1 MAAKPWRRLA
11 KSDLRADKREA
22 SGAKVRA
29 QTGRVATMK
38 FERLRLTGFKS
49 FCDQA
54 EFRIEPGLTGVVGP
68 NGCGKSNLVEAIRWV
83 MGESSFKAMRGSGME
98 DVIFSGSGRRPSR
111 NNAEVG
117 LVLDNSDRRAP
128 AAFNDSERIEV
139 TRRIER
145 DAGSTYR
152 VNGKEVRARD
162 VQLLFADAS
171 TGSRSPSL
179 VRQGQI
185 GEIIAAKPQARRLIL
200 EEAAGVSGL
209 HSRRHEAELR
219 LKGAEDNLV
228 RVEDVLQQIDAQVD
242 SLKRQARQANRYRD
256 LAGSLRRQEALARL
270 IAWREHEAA
279 FAEARRR
286 LDQDLIDV
294 AERTRAQAEAAREQ
308 AIAAAALP
316 SLREEEARRGAAL
329 HRISLARDAL
339 DAEEKRARER
349 EAELE
354 RRIAQFAGDLQR
366 EEALI
371 ADAAG
376 VMERLAAEEAR
387 LADEGARADDEA
399 ARASRAEEGA
409 QGRLAGAESTLAE
422 AQAAAS
428 DLAAR
433 RRALA
438 DAAGEEGRR
447 LERLQ
452 AEYSAIERERSALG
466 AAGFDDAEREAGA
479 VKVAGLGEALAS
491 AEREAQAA
499 EERHAQAREIEASR
513 RAPLAEAERA
523 AQKLETEARTLSK
536 LLGSDSSGP
545 WPRAVDAVS
554 VARGYEAAL
563 GAALGDDLDA
573 SVDEAAPAH
582 WSLIGPREDDPP
594 LPAGADPLS
603 QRVAAPPALARR
615 LSQIGVAPR
624 SDGKRLALELKPG
637 QRLVSLEGDL
647 WRWDG
652 FVAAAEAPTAAA
664 RRLREKN
671 RLGDLEREAEAAR
684 QAAAALSAEAASAAD
699 AVREAAAAEA
709 EWRGQVRAARA
720 ASEAARDAFAQSER
734 VRAQT
739 LARRSAVE
747 EGFARASAARDEAAE
762 RKTKAE
768 AALSELGPGDDVALH
783 LDEAREAAERARGAF
798 AEARAAAQSL
808 AREAQ
813 ARSVRRDAIAAE
825 RSSWDQ
831 RLTKAEGRI
840 AELAGRRAEA
850 EREKT
855 ALDGAPADF
864 ARARRALADEHAQA
878 EDARKDAADALALGE
893 TALADADRAARAALE
908 AMSAAREARA
918 ASEERVENARVRG
931 EELRHA
937 IASELDCEPSGLAA
951 LAGHKDGAVLPG
963 LAEVER
969 KLDNLRQERERLG
982 AVNLRADDELVEVLG
997 ARDKLIAER
1006 DDLTEAIKRLRGAI
1020 GTLNQEGR
1028 QRLIAAFDVVN
1039 GHFKDLF
1046 ATLFEGGNAEL
1057 QLIESDDPLEAGLEL
1072 VAQPPGKK
1080 PQTLTLLSGGEQALT
1095 ALALIF
1101 AVFLTNPAPICVLDE
1116 VDAPL
1121 DDYNVERFC
1130 DLIDAMRKR
1139 ADTRFVA
1146 ITHNPITMARMDRL
1160 FGVTMAEKGVS
1171 QAIGDL
1177 ARGHCFRAPG

>member
-1 MAAKPWRRLA
+1 
-11 KSDLRADKREA
+11 
-22 SGAKVRA
+22 
-29 QTGRVATMK
+29 MK
-38 FERLRLTGFKS
+38 FKRLRLTGFKS
-49 FCDQA
+49 FCDNA

-68 NGCGKSNLVEAIRWV
+68 NGCGKSNLVEALRWV
-83 MGESSFKAMRGSGME
+83 MGESSFKNMRGSGME
-98 DVIFSGSGRRPSR
+98 DVIFAGSGRRPSR

-117 LVLDNSDRRAP
+117 LLLDNSDRRAP
-128 AAFNDSERIEV
+128 AAFNDSETIEV

-171 TGSRSPSL
+171 TGARSPSL

-185 GEIIAAKPQARRLIL
+185 GEIISAKPQARRLIL

-219 LKGAEDNLV
+219 LTGAEDNLT
-228 RVEDVLQQIDAQVD
+228 RVEDVLKQIDAQVD
-242 SLKRQARQANRYRD
+242 SLKRQARQSNRYRE
-256 LAGSLRRQEALARL
+256 LAGAIRRHEVLARL

-279 FAEARRR
+279 FADARRR
-286 LDQDLIDV
+286 LDADLIEV
-294 AERTRAQAEAAREQ
+294 TERTRAQAEGARLQ
-308 AIAAAALP
+308 ALAAAALP
-316 SLREEEARRGAAL
+316 PLRDEEARRGAAL
-329 HRISLARDAL
+329 HRITLAREAL
-339 DAEEKRARER
+339 EAEEKRARER

-354 RRIAQFAGDLQR
+354 RRLAQFAGDLQR

-376 VMERLAAEEAR
+376 VVDRLAAEDDT
-387 LADEGARADDEA
+387 LAL
-399 ARASRAEEGA
+399 EGA
-409 QGRLAGAESTLAE
+409 QADEDAAQAREAEASAQRRLASAESALAE

-428 DLAAR
+428 DLGAR
-433 RRALA
+433 RRALL

-447 LERLQ
+447 LTRLE
-452 AEYSAIERERSALG
+452 AEYSAIEREREALTG
-466 AAGFDDAEREAGA
+466 AGFEEKDGATRAQAVADA
-479 VKVAGLGEALAS
+479 EALA
-491 AEREAQAA
+491 ATEREMLAA
-499 EERHAQAREIEASR
+499 EERHAEARAIEAHH

-523 AQKLETEARTLSK
+523 AQRLETEARTVAS
-536 LLGSDSSGP
+536 LLGSDASGP
-545 WPRAVDAVS
+545 WPRIVDAVS

-582 WSLIGPREDDPP
+582 WSVIAPVEDDPSLP
-594 LPAGADPLS
+594 LGADPLAA
-603 QRVAAPPALARR
+603 RVTAPPALARR
-615 LSQIGVAPR
+615 LAQVGVVAR
-624 SDGKRLALELKPG
+624 AEGKRLARDLKPG

-652 FVAAAEAPTAAA
+652 LVAAAEAPSAAA
-664 RRLREKN
+664 RRLTEKN

-684 QAAAALSAEAASAAD
+684 QTVAALSAEAASAA
-699 AVREAAAAEA
+699 AAAGEAAAAEA
-709 EWRGQVRAARA
+709 EWRRRARAARA
-720 ASEAARDAFAQSER
+720 ASDAARDAFAQFER
-734 VRAQT
+734 ERAQT
-739 LARRSAVE
+739 LSRRSAVE
-747 EGFARASAARDEAAE
+747 EAFSRAGAARNEAGE
-762 RKTKAE
+762 RKANAE
-768 AALSELGPGDDVALH
+768 AALERLGPGDDVAQSLESAR
-783 LDEAREAAERARGAF
+783 DEAARERTAF
-798 AEARAAAQSL
+798 AEARAAAQSI
-808 AREAQ
+808 ARETA
-813 ARSVRRDAIAAE
+813 ARVGRRATIAAE
-825 RSSWDQ
+825 CSSWDERRERAQ
-831 RLTKAEGRI
+831 SRI
-840 AELAGRRAEA
+840 AELAERRGEA
-850 EREKT
+850 ERER
-855 ALDGAPADF
+855 AGLADAPTDF
-864 ARARRALADEHAQA
+864 ARARRALADEHSAA
-878 EDARKDAADALALGE
+878 ESARQEAADALALGE
-893 TALADADRAARAALE
+893 TALADADRAARQALE
-908 AMSAAREARA
+908 AMSAAREQRA
-918 ASEERVENARVRG
+918 ASEERMENAGVRG
-931 EELRHA
+931 EELQHA
-937 IASELDCEPSGLAA
+937 ILTELDCEPSGLAA
-951 LAGHKDGAVLPG
+951 LAGHKADAPLPG
-963 LAEVER
+963 GVEVER
-969 KLDNLRQERERLG
+969 RLENLRQERERLG

-1028 QRLIAAFDVVN
+1028 ERLVAAFDVVN

-1046 ATLFEGGNAEL
+1046 STLFEGGQAEL

-1130 DLIDAMRKR
+1130 DLLEAMRKR

-1160 FGVTMAEKGVS
+1160 FGVTMAERGVS
-1171 QAIGDL
+1171 QLVSVEL
-1177 ARGHCFRAPG
+1177 AEAEQFAEAG